1 MSSTFGPYEI
11 RGKLGS
17 GAMAVVWRAW
27 DPKLEREV
35 AIKEPI
41 RGVDTTEAA
50 AAEAAARFIQ
60 EGKTAARL
68 SHPGI
73 VTIYA
78 ADTFDSRPGIVME
91 LLRGHTLS
99 RLIDNRLLDV
109 TAALS
114 ILDQL
119 LDALDYAHTMGV
131 VHRDVK
137 PDNVF
142 ITDDGRVK
150 LTDFGVAHVSRLGG
164 SVHDAVVAGTPG
176 YMSPEQ
182 TRAEP
187 ADARSDL
194 FSIGV
199 IAYELF
205 TGRNP
210 FGATDGLDTYTI
222 MYRTA
227 HGDPLDL
234 AGTPVPPQLHPVVL
248 RATERTPALRFQSAA
263 EMRIA
268 LGQAATG
275 QVMGGLGTLADI
287 VDDAGPFGVPGVTFS
302 TATVGS
308 IKEHIPEKGSTGWL
322 VGVAAGAT
330 VLILLML
337 AMLAGEGG
345 FGVLV
350 LGAAALGGAVWWM
363 MKRSGSEAGS
373 APEEYLLGGAP
384 LEGPAVTLAIRG
396 PSDDTMQRF
405 TLPCII
411 GRSSDAD
418 LALADE
424 RVSRRHAMLRVREG
438 QLWLEDLGSRNGT
451 YVDGVSVSSP
461 VPVDQTVQILIGDT
475 AIRVAEEP
483 QLRGSNG

>member
-1 MSSTFGPYEI
+1 MSSSFGPYEI

-41 RGVDTTEAA
+41 RGASVTEAA

-78 ADTFDSRPGIVME
+78 ADTFDGRPGIVME

-99 RLIDNRLLDV
+99 RLIDHRLLDV

-150 LTDFGVAHVSRLGG
+150 LTDFGVAHVSRLGDSG
-164 SVHDAVVAGTPG
+164 YDAVVAGTPG

-187 ADARSDL
+187 VDARSDL

-199 IAYELF
+199 IACELF
-205 TGRNP
+205 TGHNP
-210 FGATDGLDTYTI
+210 FGATDGVDTHTI

-227 HGDPLDL
+227 HGEPLDL
-234 AGTPVPPQLHPVVL
+234 TGTPVPSQLHPVVL
-248 RATERTPALRFQSAA
+248 RATERTPERRYQSAA
-263 EMRIA
+263 EMRTA
-268 LGQAATG
+268 LGQAAAG
-275 QVMGGLGTLADI
+275 QVMGSPGTLADI
-287 VDDAGPFGVPGVTFS
+287 VDDAGSYGVPGVAFS
-302 TATVGS
+302 SATVGS
-308 IKEHIPEKGSTGWL
+308 IKEHIPSKGSTGWL

-363 MKRSGSEAGS
+363 MKRSGSDAGP
-373 APEEYLLGGAP
+373 APEQYLPGGPPPEA
-384 LEGPAVTLAIRG
+384 PAVTLAILG
-396 PSDDTMQRF
+396 PGDDTVQRF
-405 TLPCII
+405 ALPCVI

-424 RVSRRHAMLRVREG
+424 RVSRRHAMLRLRDGLV
-438 QLWLEDLGSRNGT
+438 WLEDLGSRNGT
-451 YVDGVSVSSP
+451 YVDGASVSDP
-461 VPVDQTVQILIGDT
+461 VPVDARVQILIGDT
-475 AIRVAEEP
+475 AIRITDEP
-483 QLRGSNG
+483 ERREATG